1 MCPFHHPNL
10 VHLHGGVWN
19 EGADKLCI
27 VLEYCGNGSL
37 ATFLAEDAGT
47 WDDLRHGLAL
57 GGAQGLAYLHHGLK
71 EPMIHRDVKP
81 DNVLLTDEGAPVL
94 TDFSLA
100 KVVEQARTLT
110 LALALTLT
118 LTLTLPLLLSRQG
131 GRGNDRAGYRHQ
143 ARRQGG

>member
-1 MCPFHHPNL
+1 MEIAAL
-10 VHLHGGVWN
+10 LLH
-19 EGADKLCI
+19 A
-27 VLEYCGNGSL
+27 L
-37 ATFLAEDAGT
+37 AWMAS
-47 WDDLRHGLAL
+47 HNV
-57 GGAQGLAYLHHGLK
+57 
-71 EPMIHRDVKP
+71 MHRDVKP

-131 GRGNDRAGYRHQ
+131 GRGNDRAGYHHQ